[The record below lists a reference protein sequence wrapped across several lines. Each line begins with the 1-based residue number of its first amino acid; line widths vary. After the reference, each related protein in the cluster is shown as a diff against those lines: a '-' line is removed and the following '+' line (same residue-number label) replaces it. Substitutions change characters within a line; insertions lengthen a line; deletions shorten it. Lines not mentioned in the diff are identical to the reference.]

1 MRRLLSFIH
10 LRSNL
15 LGLGL
20 VLFFVVV
27 ALAAPHLAPLDVA
40 KPRAS
45 PGEPY
50 QTTLSFS
57 FKKIP
62 LPPNRQALLGT
73 NSQQYD
79 IFYSLIWGTRSALC
93 FSLIVCLLAASIG
106 ILVGAAS
113 GYGVGWLNRMGMHIT
128 NGFLAFPLLAGYVI
142 LVQFQYMAWA
152 AVVGPRMMELYI
164 AEQAGFLALFI
175 YNLDPLMIALIL
187 FSWMPYARMVNGMVV
202 KARLNE
208 YVLAARI
215 TGVSPARILLRHIL
229 PNIVAPLL
237 VMLGRDLGGVI
248 LLEASLSFAGFG
260 GNSIWGYLLLNG
272 RNWILGGANL
282 LQYWWVWLPAT
293 AAIILY
299 STGWNLLGDGIGE
312 FLDPRRGMAE
322 VKSLAPVAEALET
335 NLLD

>member
-1 MRRLLSFIH
+1 
-10 LRSNL
+10 
-15 LGLGL
+15 
-20 VLFFVVV
+20 
-27 ALAAPHLAPLDVA
+27 
-40 KPRAS
+40 
-45 PGEPY
+45 
-50 QTTLSFS
+50 
-57 FKKIP
+57 
-62 LPPNRQALLGT
+62 
-73 NSQQYD
+73 
-79 IFYSLIWGTRSALC
+79 
-93 FSLIVCLLAASIG
+93 
-106 ILVGAAS
+106 
-113 GYGVGWLNRMGMHIT
+113 
-128 NGFLAFPLLAGYVI
+128 
-142 LVQFQYMAWA
+142 
-152 AVVGPRMMELYI
+152 MMELYI